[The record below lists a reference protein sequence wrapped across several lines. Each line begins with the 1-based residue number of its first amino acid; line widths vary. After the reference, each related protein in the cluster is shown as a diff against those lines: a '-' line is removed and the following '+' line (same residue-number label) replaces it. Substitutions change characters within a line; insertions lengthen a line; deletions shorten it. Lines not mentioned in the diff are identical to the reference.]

1 MRIGTLRHR
10 ITIQSRT
17 DTQDDFGAPVYS
29 WTTFLADVPADV
41 VPVTGKEYLAAGS
54 TSAQVVAKATI
65 RYAAGILPTMRVIHD
80 GATYVIQ
87 AVLPDATAR
96 KSITLML
103 EQGVS
108 NV

>member
-17 DTQDDFGAPVYS
+17 DTQDSFGAPVYS
-29 WTTFLADVPADV
+29 WDTFLSDVPANV
-41 VPVTGKEYLAAGS
+41 APVSGKEYLAAGS
-54 TSAQVVAKATI
+54 TSAQVLAKATI
-65 RYAAGILPTMRVIHD
+65 RYVAGILPTMRVIHD
-80 GATYVIQ
+80 SATYVIQ
-87 AVLPDATAR
+87 AVLPDETAR
-96 KSITLML
+96 KFITLML